1 MTTFN
6 LRNLVS
12 KNWILVLM
20 NKFITTLFFTI
31 FFFCS
36 SVSAE
41 PKVNARTAIVVDY
54 HSDKILYEYE
64 PDIQIYPASMTKIMT
79 TIIAFD
85 LITKKKLSLDDT
97 FIVSEN
103 AWRLSESGY
112 SSMFIMVND
121 EVSVEDLLMG
131 IIIASGNDA
140 CVALAEGIAGSEETF
155 AEMMNEKAAEIGMSS
170 TNFSNASGINDPEN
184 YSTVRDIALMSK
196 YLIANYPDFYEWYK
210 EKTFTWDRTGG
221 DPITQGN
228 RNPLLYKKVGVDG
241 VKTGYLAV
249 EKYSLA
255 SSMIKEER
263 RIIAV
268 GSGFPTKNL
277 RSSQS
282 LKLLNW
288 GFRNTNTYEISKDGE
303 TFFELDT
310 WLGNKNKIKAITKES
325 YYITLDKK
333 DIRHLKVHLK
343 YDGPIKAPIQ
353 ENQKIASLI
362 VSNKDEII
370 KTLPLY
376 ASEKIPK
383 VNFFK
388 SLITSLNYLIWGDV

>member
-1 MTTFN
+1 
-6 LRNLVS
+6 
-12 KNWILVLM
+12 M
-20 NKFITTLFFTI
+20 NKFITTLLIITFNF
-31 FFFCS
+31 S
-36 SVSAE
+36 SFALAE
-41 PKVNARTAIVVDY
+41 PMVNARTAIVIDY
-54 HSDKILYEYE
+54 HSDKVLYEYE

-79 TIIAFD
+79 TIVAFD
-85 LITKKKLSLDDT
+85 LIKKNRLSLDDR
-97 FIVSEN
+97 FVISEN

-121 EVSVEDLLMG
+121 EVSVENLLLG
-131 IIIASGNDA
+131 IIVASGNDA
-140 CVALAEGIAGSEETF
+140 CVALAEGIAGSEESF

-170 TNFSNASGINDPEN
+170 TNFSNSSGINDPEN

-196 YLIANYPDFYEWYK
+196 YLISNYPKFYEWYK
-210 EKTFTWDRTGG
+210 ETTFTWDRTGG
-221 DPITQGN
+221 DTITQGN

-255 SSMIKEER
+255 STMKKDTR

-288 GFRNTNTYEISKDGE
+288 GFRNTNTYEISKTGE

-310 WLGNKNKIKAITKES
+310 WLGKKNKVKAITKED
-325 YYITLDKK
+325 YYLTLDKK
-333 DIRHLKVHLK
+333 NIRDLKVFLE
-343 YDGPIKAPIQ
+343 YNGPIKTPVQ
-353 ENQKIASLI
+353 KDQKIANLI
-362 VSNKDEII
+362 VQQKDEVI

-376 ASEKIPK
+376 ASEKISK